1 MKIPVLLY
9 HSISNDN
16 SPMSLNI
23 NFFENQ
29 MRYLKNN
36 GFETVDFNEIDPNL
50 KSKKQIIITFDDGY
64 KDILN
69 NALPI
74 LKKYNFKATS
84 FFVTN
89 LIGQNNSWDVK
100 KKSYKKKEIMNPS
113 DILQWISSG
122 MHIGSHSHNHVDLT
136 KISEEKLL
144 YELEFSKKFLE
155 DKFNNKNN
163 IFCYPYGKVN
173 ENVHYHTKKFYSK
186 AVTTNR
192 SRYSLKRHN
201 THLIPRIDMGKNFS
215 SFKLYLKLET
225 IYEDIKYK
233 KNELYL

>member
-1 MKIPVLLY
+1 MKIPILLY

-29 MRYLKNN
+29 MKYLKNN

-100 KKSYKKKEIMNPS
+100 KKSYIKKEIMNPS

-155 DKFNNKNN
+155 DKFDNKNN

>member
-29 MRYLKNN
+29 MKYLKNN
-36 GFETVDFNEIDPNL
+36 GFQTVDFNEIDPNL

-100 KKSYKKKEIMNPS
+100 KKVI
-113 DILQWISSG
+113 
-122 MHIGSHSHNHVDLT
+122 
-136 KISEEKLL
+136 
-144 YELEFSKKFLE
+144 
-155 DKFNNKNN
+155 
-163 IFCYPYGKVN
+163 
-173 ENVHYHTKKFYSK
+173 
-186 AVTTNR
+186 
-192 SRYSLKRHN
+192 
-201 THLIPRIDMGKNFS
+201 
-215 SFKLYLKLET
+215 
-225 IYEDIKYK
+225 
-233 KNELYL
+233 

>member
-155 DKFNNKNN
+155 DKFDNKNN

>member
-29 MRYLKNN
+29 MKYLKNN
-36 GFETVDFNEIDPNL
+36 GFQTVDFNEIDPNL

-100 KKSYKKKEIMNPS
+100 KKSYIKKEIMNPS

-155 DKFNNKNN
+155 DKFDNKNN

-173 ENVHYHTKKFYSK
+173 ENVHYHTKKFYNK

>member
-29 MRYLKNN
+29 MKYLKNN
-36 GFETVDFNEIDPNL
+36 GFQTVDFNEIDPNL

-155 DKFNNKNN
+155 DKFDNKNN

>member
-100 KKSYKKKEIMNPS
+100 KKSYIKKEIMNPS

-155 DKFNNKNN
+155 DKFDNKNN